1 MNSLTDLAQLRD
13 HIAWLTSWQTTLER
27 DIAYAQE
34 ELEVVEG
41 LRISAMQAREVLL
54 SKWASR
60 TGRRI
65 TVDDIKH
72 CRTQREV
79 LRLVAELNGGPAHM
93 GDVAELVVEARM
105 TKSDKDSVRSSL
117 YHYVTDNPDV
127 WAHLGSSRVWL
138 LEFGPPPDAA
148 LADDEEVGNQVGST
162 EGLSCNA
169 GATNS
174 VPAGEFAP
182 EPVSQQEEA

>member
-1 MNSLTDLAQLRD
+1 MNSLTDLAMLRE
-13 HIAWLTSWQTTLER
+13 HINWLSGWQATLEQ

-34 ELEVVEG
+34 ELEVVQG
-41 LRISAMQAREVLL
+41 LRVSAMQAREALL

-72 CRTQREV
+72 CKTQREV
-79 LRLVAELNGGPAHM
+79 LRLVAELNGGTAHL

-148 LADDEEVGNQVGST
+148 LAEDEGVGNQVGST

-174 VPAGEFAP
+174 VPVGEFASTS
-182 EPVSQQEEA
+182 VSHQEEV